1 MEQDDDFDL
10 KIKQDFISEALEML
24 GWVEDQFLVFEQNPN
39 DSKVVDEI
47 FRMAHTVKGSA
58 MTCGFLR
65 LGEFA
70 HVMETL
76 LVKIREGKHQPDSET
91 VDVLLRAND
100 TLRAYIE
107 MLRSDF
113 DAVLDTSMMTE
124 DLMYFIGEDIK
135 PTAVPTMAFGFF
147 DDDEPVAAAAP
158 AAETSAASP
167 TPAREPSYTPITPLS
182 GPNPDSAAPVTVQYE
197 RSTEPRERPKDE
209 KDPLEELR
217 ILNLKAYLDLA
228 SDPSPEGIKS
238 CLRTLE
244 EALAQLT
251 LLRQI

>member
-1 MEQDDDFDL
+1 MELEDDFDL
-10 KIKQDFISEALEML
+10 KIKQDFISEAIEML
-24 GWVEDQFLVFEQNPN
+24 GWVEDQFLVFEQNPK

-58 MTCGFLR
+58 MTCGFTR

-107 MLRSDF
+107 MLRTDF
-113 DAVLDTSMMTE
+113 DAVLDTTSITE

-135 PTAVPTMAFGFF
+135 PNAAPAQAFGFF
-147 DDDEPVAAAAP
+147 DDDEPAAAP
-158 AAETSAASP
+158 APAIAPEPAA
-167 TPAREPSYTPITPLS
+167 TPAYTPIIPLS
-182 GPNPDSAAPVTVQYE
+182 DLIVDKRISPPVQFEAPKVEKEV
-197 RSTEPRERPKDE
+197 PKDE

-238 CLRTLE
+238 CLKTLE
-244 EALAQLT
+244 EALAQLI
-251 LLRQI
+251 LLRQS

>member
-1 MEQDDDFDL
+1 MEQEDDFDL

-24 GWVEDQFLVFEQNPN
+24 GWVEDQFLVFEQNPK

-58 MTCGFLR
+58 MTCGFTR

-107 MLRSDF
+107 MLRTDF
-113 DAVLDTSMMTE
+113 DAVLDTSSICE

-135 PTAVPTMAFGFF
+135 ANAAPAVAFGFF
-147 DDDEPVAAAAP
+147 DDDEPVAPPAVVLAP
-158 AAETSAASP
+158 APSPKEGASQL
-167 TPAREPSYTPITPLS
+167 YTPITPLNDLVIDKTS
-182 GPNPDSAAPVTVQYE
+182 FTPIHYEAAKPEKELPQ
-197 RSTEPRERPKDE
+197 DE
-209 KDPLEELR
+209 KNPLEELR

-228 SDPSPEGIKS
+228 SDPSPEGIKT
-238 CLRTLE
+238 CLKTLE
-244 EALAQLT
+244 EALAQLI
-251 LLRQI
+251 LLRPN